1 MSSLL
6 PSRLMLCYCTLQL
19 RVYSNATAGY
29 GASDSESAM
38 TSGDD
43 QSNNGPFSHPQAGN
57 HYSYT
62 PSANTP
68 TAEMPSFNNGMN
80 AGGGGEKSD
89 LYPSWN
95 EVGGHPVPLSREEI
109 EDIFDDVRPS
119 SFLLLYPLSFPSI
132 FLLG

>member
-1 MSSLL
+1 MSSPPAL
-6 PSRLMLCYCTLQL
+6 PVDAVMHPATARLFNT
-19 RVYSNATAGY
+19 TAGY

-57 HYSYT
+57 HPHYSYT

-68 TAEMPSFNNGMN
+68 TAEMPSFNNGMGGG
-80 AGGGGEKSD
+80 AGGGEKSD

-95 EVGGHPVPLSREEI
+95 EVGGQPVPLSREEI
-109 EDIFDDVRPS
+109 EDIFDDVRRPATS
-119 SFLLLYPLSFPSI
+119 SFPFPSFLL
-132 FLLG
+132 G